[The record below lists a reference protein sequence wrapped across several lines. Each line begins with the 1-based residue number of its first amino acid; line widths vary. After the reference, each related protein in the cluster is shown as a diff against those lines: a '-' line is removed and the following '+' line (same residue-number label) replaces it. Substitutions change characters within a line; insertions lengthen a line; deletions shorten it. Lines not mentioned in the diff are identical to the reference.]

1 MKKYPIFVYTTCFTN
16 VAQSTI
22 DGIFRGGLLE
32 VYADQE
38 TAIKMAHPGDEWL
51 VTLAVQESEI
61 SHNMIDCSKGIPE
74 GFLYSLTKLDR
85 HIQLV
90 KELSEVTDE
99 LLRRDFARID
109 HIGQKAKE
117 LTTARAAELL
127 RRDIEVLDDDSLPEE
142 STDLMKAEYLA
153 LQALLNEDNHKL
165 LDMERG
171 KVLERLLAGEW
182 IDTGDIE
189 KYFNIDFTTGWKL
202 FEFSRTAEWNPAPL
216 NGQKI
221 TTKFRLKQTKSI
233 DVDSAIEELNKEK
246 DKYSEMLER
255 TEDEVEKRKY
265 RALAGS
271 YINAI
276 SIIEK
281 YMSKGV

>member
-1 MKKYPIFVYTTCFTN
+1 MKKYPIFVYTTCFN
-16 VAQSTI
+16 NIAQSI
-22 DGIFRGGLLE
+22 FDGTFKSEGLVE
-32 VYADQE
+32 VYNTQDK
-38 TAIKMAHPGDEWL
+38 AIEMAHPGDEWL
-51 VTLAVQESEI
+51 VAFVVPELVS
-61 SHNMIDCSKGIPE
+61 NLNCSQGIPE
-74 GFLYSLTKLDR
+74 GCLYSLTRLKEHKQVVEDATKVTEESLKYHFDR
-85 HIQLV
+85 ISQRNQKAQEMTVQRAAH
-90 KELSEVTDE
+90 
-99 LLRRDFARID
+99 LLR
-109 HIGQKAKE
+109 Q
-117 LTTARAAELL
+117 
-127 RRDIEVLDDDSLPEE
+127 DIEVLDDDTLPEE
-142 STDLMKAEYLA
+142 STDLMVAEYMA
-153 LQALLNEDNHKL
+153 LQALLNEDNHKP

-182 IDTGDIE
+182 INTEDIE

-221 TTKFRLKQTKSI
+221 TTKFRLKQTKSV
-233 DVDSAIEELNKEK
+233 DVDSVIAELNKEK

-276 SIIEK
+276 SITEK
-281 YMSKGV
+281 YMVKGV

>member
-1 MKKYPIFVYTTCFTN
+1 MKKYPIFVYTTCFN
-16 VAQSTI
+16 NIAQSI
-22 DGIFRGGLLE
+22 FDGTFKSEGLVE
-32 VYADQE
+32 VYNTQDK
-38 TAIKMAHPGDEWL
+38 AIEMAHPGDEWL
-51 VTLAVQESEI
+51 VTFVVNELVS
-61 SHNMIDCSKGIPE
+61 NLNCSQGIPE
-74 GFLYSLTKLDR
+74 GCLYSLIRLKEHKQVMEDATKATEESLKLHFDKISQR
-85 HIQLV
+85 NQKAQEMTVQRAAH
-90 KELSEVTDE
+90 
-99 LLRRDFARID
+99 LLR
-109 HIGQKAKE
+109 Q
-117 LTTARAAELL
+117 
-127 RRDIEVLDDDSLPEE
+127 DIEVLDDDSLPKE
-142 STDLMKAEYLA
+142 STDLMIAEHMA

-221 TTKFRLKQTKSI
+221 TTKFRLKRTKSV
-233 DVDSAIEELNKEK
+233 DVDSVIVELNKEK

-271 YINAI
+271 YINAV
-276 SIIEK
+276 SIVEK
-281 YMSKGV
+281 YVSKGV

>member
-1 MKKYPIFVYTTCFTN
+1 MKKYPIFVYTTCFSG
-16 VAQSTI
+16 VAQSI
-22 DGIFRGGLLE
+22 FDGTFKSEGSIE
-32 VYADQE
+32 VYNTQDK
-38 TAIKMAHPGDEWL
+38 AIEMAHPGDEWL
-51 VTLAVQESEI
+51 VTFVVNELVS
-61 SHNMIDCSKGIPE
+61 NLNCSQGIPE
-74 GFLYSLTKLDR
+74 GCLYSLTRLKEYKQVMEDATKATEESLKLHFDKISQR
-85 HIQLV
+85 NQKAQEMTVQRATH
-90 KELSEVTDE
+90 
-99 LLRRDFARID
+99 LLR
-109 HIGQKAKE
+109 Q
-117 LTTARAAELL
+117 
-127 RRDIEVLDDDSLPEE
+127 DIEVLDDDSLPEE
-142 STDLMKAEYLA
+142 STDLMIAEYMA

-165 LDMERG
+165 LDKERG

-221 TTKFRLKQTKSI
+221 TTKFRLKQPASI
-233 DVDSAIEELNKEK
+233 DVNAILEELNKEK
-246 DKYSEMLER
+246 SKYNEMLEH
-255 TEDEVEKRKY
+255 TKSDVEKRKY

-281 YMSKGV
+281 YMVKGV